1 MGRVLMSRSKKFTYE
16 SAMPEEEV
24 TWRMGSTAGRK
35 LQRRLSELDLL
46 DPEHGGPP
54 AANAEEP

>member
-1 MGRVLMSRSKKFTYE
+1 MSRSKKFTYE